1 MKDSKMKDIARVNN
15 PFCVIDHKVDLPDSV
30 ITMDKNEFG
39 VGVNQHEADPPG
51 GGPKIKPGCKGSGF
65 ATMEYEEDIIL

>member
-1 MKDSKMKDIARVNN
+1 MKDIAGVNN
-15 PFCVIDHKVDLPDSV
+15 PFCVIDAKVNLTDSV
-30 ITMDKNEFG
+30 IKMDKNEFG

-51 GGPKIKPGCKGSGF
+51 GGSPPPPGCGGSGF